1 MNPDLRNFIGS
12 LTRVLLPIVLAVATT
27 AFISIPMALG
37 HVTGDATV
45 ARVPADG
52 HVS

>member
-1 MNPDLRNFIGS
+1 MDTNIRNFIGS
-12 LTRVLLPIVLAVATT
+12 LTRVLLPIVFAVATT

-37 HVTGDATV
+37 HVPGDATV

>member
-1 MNPDLRNFIGS
+1 MNPDLRNFVGS
-12 LTRVLLPIVLAVATT
+12 LTRVLLPIVFAVATT
-27 AFISIPMALG
+27 AFVSIPMALG
-37 HVTGDATV
+37 HIPGDTAV

>member
-1 MNPDLRNFIGS
+1 MNPDLKNFVSS
-12 LTRVLLPIVLAVATT
+12 LAHVLLPVVLAVATT

-37 HVTGDATV
+37 HVLADPAV